1 MKRQITLLLLVSLLI
16 VLCLGEIQND
26 QPKDESKIKIAV
38 TDIKSEKDQHQEKM
52 KAVLAELKEEI
63 AKKGENPSVES
74 KKEVPH
80 TLPPVNT
87 IKNEPPIKSPE
98 ANAEI
103 DVVDS
108 PFKWFFGEDTD
119 PFQRFFKLDF
129 KKQWDPSVNIHT
141 SEMEDTFLVE
151 LPGVKRENIKIE
163 LKKDRKEVLTVSGKR
178 DRVESLGKRLQEQI
192 EHGTF
197 EKSYIV
203 QRTTGKITAV
213 LKDGILKIVVE
224 KKPIERR
231 RVEVVIE

>member
-1 MKRQITLLLLVSLLI
+1 MKLQITFLLLVSLLI

-74 KKEVPH
+74 KKEVPAA
-80 TLPPVNT
+80 LPTVNT

-108 PFKWFFGEDTD
+108 PFTWSFGED
-119 PFQRFFKLDF
+119 PFQRFFKLEV

-141 SEMEDTFLVE
+141 SEKEVTILLE

-163 LKKDRKEVLTVSGKR
+163 LKKDKNEVITVSGKR

-203 QRTTGKITAV
+203 QRSTGKITAV